1 MGFLDR
7 FATKS
12 TDENSNAKKVVA
24 FINQKGG
31 VGKTTMAFNC
41 AHALAKR
48 GKRVL
53 AIDLDPQANLS
64 LLFGVEAEKENRFHI
79 HHLMV
84 NSVRELKAL
93 HVPAMLQDILVTSN
107 GVDILPAGQ
116 ELSGF
121 ELTVAGVNFPRQL
134 ILKKLLANNGLLER
148 YDFIIIDC
156 PPTLGLLVVNGL
168 CAADGVIVPFRPDE
182 FSRKGLSHLNEVLAD
197 IDDMGVV
204 VAPEV
209 LAHVPNLMDN
219 RRKQEEDDL
228 ARIASDV
235 GTKNVLQPFFNRAQL
250 VKSQAARK
258 SVYDFHAKE
267 FHGLQ
272 RQFNE
277 MAELID
283 NWNVQ

>member
-7 FATKS
+7 FTPKS
-12 TDENSNAKKVVA
+12 VEAMPNDKKVVA

-53 AIDLDPQANLS
+53 SIDLDPQANLS
-64 LLFGVEAEKENRFHI
+64 LLFGVEAEKEERFHI

-93 HVPAMLQDILVTSN
+93 HVPAMLQDVLVE
-107 GVDILPAGQ
+107 GEVDLLPAGQ

-134 ILKKLLANNGLLER
+134 ILKKFLEKNALLER
-148 YDFIIIDC
+148 YDYIVVDC
-156 PPTLGLLVVNGL
+156 PPTLGLLVVNCL
-168 CAADGVIVPFRPDE
+168 CAANGVIVPFRPDE
-182 FSRKGLSHLNEVLAD
+182 FSRKGLNHLNEVLAD

-209 LAHVPNLMDN
+209 LAHVPNLVDN

-235 GTKNVLQPFFNRAQL
+235 GAKNVMAPFFNRAQL

-258 SVYDFHAKE
+258 SVYDFNAKE
-267 FHGLQ
+267 FLPLQ
-272 RQFNE
+272 QQFNA